1 MRCDDVR
8 PEDAQSA
15 VTNFGGI
22 ELKCMLDRRTPT
34 ELLRIASEHR
44 TEYAQQYVHVESLS
58 SVVLCSFKL

>member
-1 MRCDDVR
+1 MTLSLKMPKALSRTLV
-8 PEDAQSA
+8 
-15 VTNFGGI
+15 V
-22 ELKCMLDRRTPT
+22 LKCMLDRRTPT